1 MLKPV
6 LFLTLF
12 TVFTQGA
19 NAADSADTN
28 HEQDRAMLRSL
39 LADIEG
45 AINRN
50 DMVYL
55 SQYLD
60 DDVVITHQN
69 AHVAKGK
76 QAFIDYNRKMTQG
89 PDAVIKKLST
99 KASIGGPAFFHGDNT
114 AIGYGT
120 SVDDIELTSGKK
132 FRLDVAWTATLIKA
146 NEQWKAAAIH
156 FSTNVLDNA
165 ILDATRQ
172 TIWWIG
178 GGLAIAGLAIG
189 WFAGRKSIA

>member
-1 MLKPV
+1 MLKSV
-6 LFLTLF
+6 LFVTF
-12 TVFTQGA
+12 IAIFSQGA
-19 NAADSADTN
+19 YAGDTTDLN
-28 HEQDRAMLRSL
+28 HEQDRKMLRSL
-39 LADIEG
+39 LVDIED

-89 PDAVIKKLST
+89 PDAVIKKLTT
-99 KASIGGPAFFHGDNT
+99 KASIGGPAYFHGDNT

-120 SVDDIELTSGKK
+120 SIDDIELTSGKK
-132 FRLDVAWTATLIKA
+132 FKLDVAWTATLIKTD
-146 NEQWKAAAIH
+146 EKWKAAAIH

-165 ILDATRQ
+165 ILDATRK
-172 TIWWIG
+172 TFWWIG
-178 GGLAIAGLAIG
+178 GGLAIAGLVIG
-189 WFAGRKSIA
+189 WFAGRRSSA